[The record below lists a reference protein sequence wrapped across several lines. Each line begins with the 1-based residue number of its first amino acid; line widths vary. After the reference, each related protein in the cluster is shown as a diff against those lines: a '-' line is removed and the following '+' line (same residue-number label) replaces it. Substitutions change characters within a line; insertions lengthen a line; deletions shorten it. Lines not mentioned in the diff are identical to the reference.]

1 MLALNIA
8 VPRVLC
14 RRGHGLARDADR
26 PVVRDVIGA
35 LVNLDLCL
43 RGIKGS
49 IERVGHHNGLRLVGL
64 HHKGEGLLD
73 VELRDL
79 TALLDLRRG
88 ILHRIGPLWVGM
100 HDRVEAHGR

>member
-1 MLALNIA
+1 MA

-26 PVVRDVIGA
+26 PVARDVIGP
-35 LVNLDLCL
+35 LVDLDLCL
-43 RGIKGS
+43 RGVKGRV
-49 IERVGHHNGLRLVGL
+49 ERVGHHNGLRLVGL
-64 HHKGEGLLD
+64 HHKGEGLLN